1 MIKHKLESGAEFV
14 MCGSKSQ
21 IPPNSVIFELTT
33 FKKSGKFYAKG
44 YIYLSNYSPTD
55 LENLKCSN
63 KQEDNQTWWVI
74 YKSIVDY
81 VKEHKNIFDG
91 MYIVINCEDYWPTL
105 IPIQNS

>member
-1 MIKHKLESGAEFV
+1 MIIHKLESGAEFF

-55 LENLKCSN
+55 LKNLQCSDR
-63 KQEDNQTWWVI
+63 QEDSQTWWDI
-74 YKSIVDY
+74 YQSIVNY
-81 VKEHKNIFDG
+81 VKEHRNIFDG
-91 MYIVINCEDYWPTL
+91 MYIVISCEDYWPTL
-105 IPIQNS
+105 IPIQGS